1 MKTIIKK
8 EKSLMAMHNPAHP
21 GEVLKELWLEP
32 MGITV
37 TDAAARLRVARKT
50 VSQIVNGRGPIT
62 PEMALR
68 IEIVFGSTAEIW
80 LNMQAAF
87 DIWQMRIIR
96 KSLQGTLRNIRSG
109 GSLIG
114 TSGGVLRNLQQGRK

>member
-32 MGITV
+32 MGITI
-37 TDAAARLRVARKT
+37 TDAAERLRVARKT
-50 VSQIVNGRGPIT
+50 VSKIVNGHGSIT

-68 IEIVFGSTAEIW
+68 IEIVFGSTAETW
-80 LNMQAAF
+80 LNMQAAY
-87 DIWQMRIIR
+87 DIWQMRNLR
-96 KSLQGTLRNIRSG
+96 KSLQGTLRHVRPG
-109 GSLIG
+109 GRLIG
-114 TSGGVLRNLQQGRK
+114 TGGRLATD